1 MNLRLLVL
9 FFIIASSIVWLGCES
24 DPLLS
29 PMSEATEETGS
40 YGNTNLPVN
49 EPTQGTPEPSAQAQ
63 PRNPKRF

>member
-1 MNLRLLVL
+1 MILRFLLL
-9 FFIIASSIVWLGCES
+9 FFVIASGIVLLGCES

-29 PMSEATEETGS
+29 PMSETTEETGS

-49 EPTQGTPEPSAQAQ
+49 EQAEGTPQSNAKPR

>member
-9 FFIIASSIVWLGCES
+9 FFIIVSSIVLLGCES

-49 EPTQGTPEPSAQAQ
+49 EPEPSAQAR